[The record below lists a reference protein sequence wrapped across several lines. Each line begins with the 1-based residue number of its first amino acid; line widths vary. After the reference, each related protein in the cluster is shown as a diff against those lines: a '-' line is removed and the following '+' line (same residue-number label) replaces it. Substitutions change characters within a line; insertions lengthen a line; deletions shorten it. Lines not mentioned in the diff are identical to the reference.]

1 MLQIAHDKGNS
12 QTAKEN
18 AVSNNT
24 CRLSLSRETFSIQC
38 YCKIT
43 LFCLTNFLLN

>member
-24 CRLSLSRETFSIQC
+24 RSLPLSRETFSIQC
-38 YCKIT
+38 YRKII
-43 LFCLTNFLLN
+43 LF